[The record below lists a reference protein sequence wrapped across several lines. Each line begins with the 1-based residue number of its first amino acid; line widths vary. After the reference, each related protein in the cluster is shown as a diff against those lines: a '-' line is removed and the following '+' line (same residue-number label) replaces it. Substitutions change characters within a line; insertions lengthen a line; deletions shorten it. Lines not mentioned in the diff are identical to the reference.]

1 MRAAEATALIAPTS
15 VVPIH
20 WGTFAL
26 PKPLRPATDVW
37 LPARQ
42 FAAAIRQSA
51 PDVEVRILAP
61 TETVEL

>member
-1 MRAAEATALIAPTS
+1 MRAAEAAALIAPTS

-26 PKPLRPATDVW
+26 PVPLRPANDVW
-37 LPARQ
+37 LPAHQ
-42 FAAAIRQSA
+42 FAASVRQRA
-51 PDVEVRILAP
+51 PGVEVRILAP